1 MGHIMK
7 CIKPQGY
14 ILEKKI
20 VNFNFKAFFF
30 FFFEKKK
37 KIIAVAQPPLW
48 ATWGGRITPLA
59 KMWVAGHP
67 QWPK

>member
-1 MGHIMK
+1 MK

-20 VNFNFKAFFF
+20 VDFNFKVF
-30 FFFEKKK
+30 FFFEKK

-48 ATWGGRITPLA
+48 ATWGGRATPI
-59 KMWVAGHP
+59 
-67 QWPK
+67 